1 MKLIEEK
8 LKEFFLQN
16 ITEECKS
23 EVFTGWKIIGSINV
37 EGRTFNK
44 PVILKTNQDAWVN
57 EFKVVLLNG
66 GESLIVA
73 VSLECPEIYSIIPE
87 EILDKLTEIIAY
99 QPLTNEDLMLY
110 FYKKLGGGYYIDPAL
125 DDINYRIDTT
135 TTTGV
140 NNVFWDMLRK
150 TYIIN

>member
-44 PVILKTNQDAWVN
+44 PIILKTNQDAWVN
-57 EFKVVLLNG
+57 EFKIVLLNG

-73 VSLECPEIYSIIPE
+73 VSLECPEVYSIIPE
-87 EILDKLTEIIAY
+87 EILDKLTKIIAY
-99 QPLTNEDLMLY
+99 QPLTNEDLVY
-110 FYKKLGGGYYIDPAL
+110 FYKKLGGGYCIDPAL

-135 TTTGV
+135 ITGV
-140 NNVFWDMLRK
+140 NNVFWDKYTK
-150 TYIIN
+150 TITIN

>member
-37 EGRTFNK
+37 EGRTFNE
-44 PVILKTNQDAWVN
+44 PVILKTNQDAWIN
-57 EFKVVLLNG
+57 EFKIVLLNG

-73 VSLECPEIYSIIPE
+73 VSLECPEVYSIIPE
-87 EILDKLTEIIAY
+87 EILDKLTKIIAY
-99 QPLTNEDLMLY
+99 QPLTNEDLVY
-110 FYKKLGGGYYIDPAL
+110 FYKKLGGGYCIDPAL

-135 TTTGV
+135 ITGV
-140 NNVFWDMLRK
+140 NNVFWDKYTK
-150 TYIIN
+150 TITIN

>member
-37 EGRTFNK
+37 EGRTFNE
-44 PVILKTNQDAWVN
+44 PVILKTNQDAWIN
-57 EFKVVLLNG
+57 EFKIVLLNG

-73 VSLECPEIYSIIPE
+73 VSLECPEVYSIIPE

-99 QPLTNEDLMLY
+99 QPLTNEDLVY
-110 FYKKLGGGYYIDPAL
+110 FYKKLGGGYCIDPAL

-140 NNVFWDMLRK
+140 NNVFWDKYTK
-150 TYIIN
+150 TITIN

>member
-37 EGRTFNK
+37 EGRTFNE
-44 PVILKTNQDAWVN
+44 PVILKTNQDAWIN
-57 EFKVVLLNG
+57 EFKIVLLNG

-73 VSLECPEIYSIIPE
+73 VSLECPEVYSIIPE

-99 QPLTNEDLMLY
+99 QPPLTNEDLVYL
-110 FYKKLGGGYYIDPAL
+110 YKKLGGGYCIDPAL

-135 TTTGV
+135 ITGV
-140 NNVFWDMLRK
+140 NNVFWDKYTK
-150 TYIIN
+150 TITIN

>member
-57 EFKVVLLNG
+57 EFKIVLLNG

-73 VSLECPEIYSIIPE
+73 VSLECPEVYSIIPE
-87 EILDKLTEIIAY
+87 EILDKLTKIIAY
-99 QPLTNEDLMLY
+99 QPLTNEDLVY
-110 FYKKLGGGYYIDPAL
+110 FYKKLGGGYCIDPAL

-135 TTTGV
+135 ITGV
-140 NNVFWDMLRK
+140 NNVFWDKYTK
-150 TYIIN
+150 TITIN

>member
-57 EFKVVLLNG
+57 EFKIVLLNG

-73 VSLECPEIYSIIPE
+73 VSLECPEVYSIIPE
-87 EILDKLTEIIAY
+87 EILDKLTKIIAY
-99 QPLTNEDLMLY
+99 QPPLTNEDLVY
-110 FYKKLGGGYYIDPAL
+110 FYKKLGDGYCIDPAS

-135 TTTGV
+135 ITGV
-140 NNVFWDMLRK
+140 NNVFWDKYTK
-150 TYIIN
+150 TITIN